1 MREHADPGRND
12 FGELLARNDGD
23 DPGHL
28 PRDAWVDPGDL
39 RVGVRRAQEH
49 HVRHPRQLHVAD
61 IETSPLHQPI
71 EIGTRYRLPDVGI
84 RPIEHGKSLGIGPY
98 LRHDERPFRAL
109 AVVSTA
115 STMAW

>member
-12 FGELLARNDGD
+12 FGEFLARNDGD

-28 PRDAWVDPGDL
+28 LRGAWVNPDDF
-39 RVGVRRAQEH
+39 RMCVRRAQKH
-49 HVRHPRQLHVAD
+49 HVRHSRQLHVAD
-61 IETSPLHQPI
+61 IEASPLHQPI

-84 RPIEHGKSLGIGPY
+84 RPVEHGKSLGIRPCH
-98 LRHDERPFRAL
+98 RHDEHPLRAL
-109 AVVSTA
+109 TVVSTA